1 MAKHSMRGYYALGA
15 LVLGIILLYVIVRNV
30 EPFQSQEEVH
40 VYFKHSDST
49 KIENVTSNSKI
60 VSATGKNGTLT
71 LTIAPSYR
79 INSINDIRISSVN
92 TKNCTTRISGTQYC
106 WANVKQNNEIE
117 LNKIRLNSY
126 IKQPT
131 NNTKL
136 TNSLNFTG
144 LFKNNL
150 VEPTQVPPTLVAD
163 PRSKGMPPGANVR
176 ITLTLTKK

>member
-1 MAKHSMRGYYALGA
+1 MLELEK
-15 LVLGIILLYVIVRNV
+15 ILIYNKL
-30 EPFQSQEEVH
+30 P
-40 VYFKHSDST
+40 
-49 KIENVTSNSKI
+49 
-60 VSATGKNGTLT
+60 
-71 LTIAPSYR
+71 
-79 INSINDIRISSVN
+79 N
-92 TKNCTTRISGTQYC
+92 TKSIKGLF
-106 WANVKQNNEIE
+106 NEIE